1 MKIEST
7 TYTQADLQS
16 FYEDLFERERN
27 ILADRL
33 ERVSARL
40 ARIGPAIKAG
50 PGDSDDSEWS
60 DHEVLAH
67 IAGLSKF
74 YGVLIHRISSGQVD
88 EVDLLSGTNLR
99 DAAVEQLA
107 QVVPS
112 ELLRNT
118 LADHARTVKLLRTV
132 EAASLRREVR
142 DSGGDSVTAE
152 FLARYPL
159 INHLEEHVDQLERS
173 RGLLVRHPATS
184 ENPSRRSS
192 SRIVSAAWSI

>member
-16 FYEDLFERERN
+16 FYDELFDHERFA
-27 ILADRL
+27 LADRL
-33 ERVSARL
+33 ESVSARL
-40 ARIGPAIKAG
+40 GLVGPKIKSG
-50 PGDSDDSEWS
+50 RGDDAWS

-74 YGVLIHRISSGQVD
+74 YGVIIHRISSGQLS

-107 QVVPS
+107 QVEPS

-118 LADHARTVKLLRTV
+118 LADHARTLKLLRTV
-132 EAASLRREVR
+132 EAGSLRREAKEA
-142 DSGGDSVTAE
+142 SGGTVTPE
-152 FLARYPL
+152 FLARLPL
-159 INHLEEHVDQLERS
+159 INHLEQHVDQLERS
-173 RGLLVRHPATS
+173 LS
-184 ENPSRRSS
+184 
-192 SRIVSAAWSI
+192 

>member
-7 TYTQADLQS
+7 TYTRADLQR
-16 FYEDLFERERN
+16 FYDELFERERLA
-27 ILADRL
+27 LADRL
-33 ERVSARL
+33 ESVSARL
-40 ARIGPAIKAG
+40 AKVGPAIKAG
-50 PGDSDDSEWS
+50 LGDTEWS

-74 YGVLIHRISSGQVD
+74 YGVVIHRISSGKVD
-88 EVDLLSGTNLR
+88 EIDLLSGTNLR

-107 QVVPS
+107 QIEPS
-112 ELLRNT
+112 ELLRST
-118 LADHARTVKLLRTV
+118 LADHARTVQLLRTV

-159 INHLEEHVDQLERS
+159 INHLEEHVDQLERTL
-173 RGLLVRHPATS
+173 G
-184 ENPSRRSS
+184 
-192 SRIVSAAWSI
+192 

>member
-7 TYTQADLQS
+7 TYTQADLQR
-16 FYEDLFERERN
+16 FYEELFERERLA
-27 ILADRL
+27 LADRL
-33 ERVSARL
+33 ESVSVRL
-40 ARIGPAIKAG
+40 AKVGPAIKAG
-50 PGDSDDSEWS
+50 PGEDEWS

-74 YGVLIHRISSGQVD
+74 YGVIIHRISSGQVD

-107 QVVPS
+107 QVEPS
-112 ELLRNT
+112 ELLRGT

-132 EAASLRREVR
+132 EARSLRREVK
-142 DSGGDSVTAE
+142 DSGGESVTAE

-173 RGLLVRHPATS
+173 LA
-184 ENPSRRSS
+184 
-192 SRIVSAAWSI
+192 

>member
-16 FYEDLFERERN
+16 FYEDLFERERT

-33 ERVSARL
+33 EKVSARL

-74 YGVLIHRISSGQVD
+74 YGVIIHRISSGQVD

-107 QVVPS
+107 QVEPS

-132 EAASLRREVR
+132 EAKSLRREVN
-142 DSGGDSVTAE
+142 DAGGESVTAE

-173 RGLLVRHPATS
+173 LG
-184 ENPSRRSS
+184 
-192 SRIVSAAWSI
+192 

>member
-16 FYEDLFERERN
+16 FYEDLLERERN

-33 ERVSARL
+33 EKVSARL

-74 YGVLIHRISSGQVD
+74 YGVIIHRISSGKIT
-88 EVDLLSGTNLR
+88 EEDLLGGTNLR
-99 DAAVEQLA
+99 DASIEQMA
-107 QVVPS
+107 EIEPS
-112 ELLRNT
+112 ELLRTT
-118 LADHARTVKLLRTV
+118 LSDHVRTVQLLRTV
-132 EAASLRREVR
+132 DVASLRREAN
-142 DSGGDSVTAE
+142 DSTGGSVTAE
-152 FLARYPL
+152 FLARFPL
-159 INHLEEHVDQLERS
+159 INHL
-173 RGLLVRHPATS
+173 
-184 ENPSRRSS
+184 
-192 SRIVSAAWSI
+192 

>member
-7 TYTQADLQS
+7 SHTQADLQS
-16 FYEDLFERERN
+16 FYEDLFERERTV
-27 ILADRL
+27 LADRL

-40 ARIGPAIKAG
+40 EKIGPAIKAG
-50 PGDSDDSEWS
+50 PGDSDDSVWS

-74 YGVLIHRISSGQVD
+74 YGVIIHRISSGQVD

-107 QVVPS
+107 QVEPS

-132 EAASLRREVR
+132 EAASLPRAVR
-142 DSGGDSVTAE
+142 DCGRASRTPHV
-152 FLARYPL
+152 LARYPL
-159 INHLEEHVDQLERS
+159 INHLEDHLDQPERAL
-173 RGLLVRHPATS
+173 GHPG
-184 ENPSRRSS
+184 RR
-192 SRIVSAAWSI
+192 